1 MGARTSLKDDFD
13 RWAQLSARMLR
24 RPAIECAR
32 IVRDAG
38 VESEWNAADAHWY
51 GVLIDDVEAG
61 RLERVG
67 RFRSLCRREIEARTA
82 EGAIVPSP
90 IDLLDGDLADPTP
103 AFARRL
109 MGAAKA
115 TWPAH
120 DQEGT
125 RVGLPAVD
133 PDNRSSS
140 PQAPAPKALETVRGP
155 SPEAQLTGPRP
166 QPAAPA
172 ASRGSTEG
180 DDWTIEQY
188 AWLRAELE
196 RHPDRADRIWS
207 LRGVDREAG
216 RRAVIEIWEHRI
228 AQSHELQAKY
238 GDLMARYR
246 SMLT

>member
-1 MGARTSLKDDFD
+1 MRARSSLKDDFD

-67 RFRSLCRREIEARTA
+67 RFRELCRLELGARTA
-82 EGAIVPSP
+82 EGAIVSSP
-90 IDLLDGDLADPTP
+90 IDLLDVDPADPTP

-109 MGAAKA
+109 MGPPKAAWA
-115 TWPAH
+115 AV

-125 RVGLPAVD
+125 GVGFRVA
-133 PDNRSSS
+133 
-140 PQAPAPKALETVRGP
+140 AP
-155 SPEAQLTGPRP
+155 
-166 QPAAPA
+166 PAAPA
-172 ASRGSTEG
+172 QDPEPPAAREEWDRAPSTASHPATEG
-180 DDWTIEQY
+180 HDWTIEQY

-196 RHPDRADRIWS
+196 RYPERSERIWS
-207 LRGVDREAG
+207 LRGVDHESG
-216 RRAVIEIWEHRI
+216 RRAVIEIWEQRI
-228 AQSHELQAKY
+228 ARSHELRAKY
-238 GDLMARYR
+238 DDLMARYR
-246 SMLT
+246 SMLA